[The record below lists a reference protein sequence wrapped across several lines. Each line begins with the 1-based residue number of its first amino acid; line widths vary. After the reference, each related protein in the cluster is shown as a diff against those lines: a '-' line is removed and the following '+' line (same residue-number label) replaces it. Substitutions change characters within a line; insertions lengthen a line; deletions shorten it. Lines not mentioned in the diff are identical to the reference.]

1 MLSDYK
7 NIRIA
12 IEQDIG
18 DLAHHVNAAYRGD
31 SSRQGWTT
39 EADLLDGQRTD
50 TEDLLLMLKKPN
62 CYFLLLHKMTG
73 ELVGS
78 VHLEKIENYCY
89 LGMLTV
95 SPTLQNKGIGKQL
108 LEASENFAKTTWK
121 SEKIKM
127 SVISVRDE
135 LIAWYNRQGYHFK
148 GETKPFPFGDPRKG
162 LPKRTDFNL
171 ILLEKNFVL

>member
-1 MLSDYK
+1 MHNGYK

-12 IEQDIG
+12 IEQDI
-18 DLAHHVNAAYRGD
+18 DELVHHINAAYRGD

-50 TEDLLLMLKKPN
+50 SEDLLAIIQKPN
-62 CYFLLLHKMTG
+62 SYFLLLHTITN
-73 ELVGS
+73 ELVAS

-95 SPTLQNKGIGKQL
+95 SPSQQNKGLGKRL
-108 LEASENFAKTTWK
+108 LDASETFAKITWK

-127 SVISVRDE
+127 SVISIREE
-135 LIAWYNRQGYHFK
+135 LIAWYQRKGYQFK
-148 GETKPFPFGDPRKG
+148 GESKPFPFGDPRKG

-171 ILLEKNFVL
+171 MLLEKAL